1 AAISY
6 AAIPIGAKRSASAV
20 SPRSYAVMMRANRR
34 SAFSR
39 GEPVSG
45 GGVPDA
51 PSGAGTEAASSPCDS
66 IGATRIALSTSTT
79 PPALYHGRFGFRF
92 GEPPAT
98 AAPHWVQKRAPGTR
112 LARHSRQRPGS
123 SGAPHDGQNRP
134 SDSVP
139 QLAHFMRQ
147 NTAHPPGAGRGWRAY
162 VG

>member
-1 AAISY
+1 
-6 AAIPIGAKRSASAV
+6 
-20 SPRSYAVMMRANRR
+20 M
-34 SAFSR
+34 
-39 GEPVSG
+39 
-45 GGVPDA
+45 
-51 PSGAGTEAASSPCDS
+51 
-66 IGATRIALSTSTT
+66 STSIT
-79 PPALYHGRFGFRF
+79 PPAMYHGRFGFRF

-162 VG
+162 VGDMSEPRKRVTSADTPSEPPPQPPVPIPDFRRIPGERTEDEKLLAR